1 MLLSQKGHEPNLVHA
16 LYGEFV
22 GTFNINTG
30 EMIEGDLPLKAQSL
44 VREWLSLY
52 SSELQR
58 MWNDQ
63 TITKLPPLV

>member
-1 MLLSQKGHEPNLVHA
+1 MLLSQKGHEPSLVNA

-22 GTFNINTG
+22 DTFNINTG
-30 EMIEGDLPLKAQSL
+30 EMIVGDLPLKAQNL

-52 SSELQR
+52 SSELQK

>member
-1 MLLSQKGHEPNLVHA
+1 
-16 LYGEFV
+16 
-22 GTFNINTG
+22 
-30 EMIEGDLPLKAQSL
+30 MIEEDFSLKAQSL
-44 VREWLSLY
+44 VKEWLSLY